1 MTLLIIQWTLFLSSL
16 LIYLLG
22 AAFNGYVAW
31 LQWIKKDPD
40 GPSIAPLIAGAIG
53 VVAVLSAP
61 IGELTD
67 RIPYIWIPMLFDCGT
82 IPYFLLVVV
91 TLIKKN

>member
-1 MTLLIIQWTLFLSSL
+1 MVLLIIQWSIFLSAL

-22 AAFNGYVAW
+22 AAFNGYAAW
-31 LQWIKKDPD
+31 RQWFKKDPA

-61 IGELTD
+61 IGALSD
-67 RIPYIWIPMLFDCGT
+67 RIPYIWLPMLFDCGSV
-82 IPYFLLVVV
+82 PHFFLVVC
-91 TLIKKN
+91 TLFKKN